1 MCLVLWRRSESGVKE
16 EEETALRKMGE
27 GESIACSFIISFSL
41 LSFDSLSTSTTKKK
55 KKKKQ
60 RETLSSFYS
69 LSTSRCRSAPAMHA
83 RCMAAP
89 QGAGEW

>member
-1 MCLVLWRRSESGVKE
+1 VCLVLWRRSESGVKE

-55 KKKKQ
+55 KKAK
-60 RETLSSFYS
+60 RDAFLFLLSLYLS
-69 LSTSRCRSAPAMHA
+69 LSFRTRHA
-83 RCMAAP
+83 RPLHGRAP
-89 QGAGEW
+89 GRR